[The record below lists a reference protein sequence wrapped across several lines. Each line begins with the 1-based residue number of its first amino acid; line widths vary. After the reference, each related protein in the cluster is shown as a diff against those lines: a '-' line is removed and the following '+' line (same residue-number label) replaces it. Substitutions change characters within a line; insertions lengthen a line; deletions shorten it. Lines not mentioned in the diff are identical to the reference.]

1 MNFAFKG
8 TPFSPWS
15 RNSRYVIESFK
26 LHHQSVSQSVLL
38 SLVFLSFRRK
48 NMVSVCLVLITKRED
63 RKTESGAFGR
73 LAQLE
78 RALHPLLIQFSP
90 HIPHCSYPHKSGR
103 KQMQFAGLPM
113 IEQFLDNLP
122 FPCRSIPK
130 CLYLLKLG

>member
-1 MNFAFKG
+1 MSDLRKKLIFGVWLPYIQRQLDLSGQVTKMNFAFKG

-48 NMVSVCLVLITKRED
+48 NMVSVCLVLIRKRED

-90 HIPHCSYPHKSGR
+90 HIPHCSYPHKPG
-103 KQMQFAGLPM
+103 
-113 IEQFLDNLP
+113 
-122 FPCRSIPK
+122 
-130 CLYLLKLG
+130 